1 MASSAR
7 HCSAANNDRSRASR
21 ASDAGSDA
29 PKSPNSGCDPQAQT
43 DTDRCSKAWPLGS
56 RAGCCGVPIA
66 DKGVPLRL
74 PVEEDVNL
82 PKRGAGVGIN
92 D

>member
-7 HCSAANNDRSRASR
+7 RCSAASSARSRASLE
-21 ASDAGSDA
+21 SDAGSDT

-43 DTDRCSKAWPLGS
+43 DTDRCNSAWPLGS
-56 RAGCCGVPIA
+56 NAGCCGVPIA
-66 DKGVPLRL
+66 DKGVPLL
-74 PVEEDVNL
+74 EPVEDDVNL

>member
-7 HCSAANNDRSRASR
+7 RCSAASSARSRASR
-21 ASDAGSDA
+21 ASDAGSET
-29 PKSPNSGCDPQAQT
+29 PKSPNSGCDPQAHT
-43 DTDRCSKAWPLGS
+43 DTDRCNKAWPLGS
-56 RAGCCGVPIA
+56 SAGCCGVPIA
-66 DKGVPLRL
+66 LRGVPLRL

>member
-7 HCSAANNDRSRASR
+7 RCSAANNDRSRASLE
-21 ASDAGSDA
+21 SDAGSDT

-43 DTDRCSKAWPLGS
+43 DTDRCSKAWPLGR

-66 DKGVPLRL
+66 DNGVPRRL
-74 PVEEDVNL
+74 PVEDDVNL

>member
-7 HCSAANNDRSRASR
+7 RCSDASSARSRASR
-21 ASDAGSDA
+21 ASDAGSET
-29 PKSPNSGCDPQAQT
+29 PKSPNSGCDPQAHT
-43 DTDRCSKAWPLGS
+43 DTDLWSSAWPLGS
-56 RAGCCGVPIA
+56 KAGCCGVPMA
-66 DKGVPLRL
+66 DKGVPRRD

-82 PKRGAGVGIN
+82 PNRGAGVGIN